1 LKTRSAQAL
10 RVFLCSLPRAGKIG
24 AFHHSLWIHTM
35 NRCIRALS
43 ALSLLAALPLG
54 GMAQTS
60 PTTQVITDSTGT
72 VAVAVRTFPP
82 KALRGTLQVLAPP
95 EVLLDN
101 KVARLSPG
109 ARIRGANGML
119 AMSSSLVGQTVPVV
133 YVLEPQGM
141 LHDVWV
147 LTEVE
152 AKLMPT
158 APTYST
164 Q

>member
-1 LKTRSAQAL
+1 
-10 RVFLCSLPRAGKIG
+10 
-24 AFHHSLWIHTM
+24 M

-60 PTTQVITDSTGT
+60 PTTQQLTDSTGT
-72 VAVAVRTFPP
+72 AVVAVRTFPP
-82 KALRGTLQVLAPP
+82 KSLRGTLQVLAPP
-95 EVLLDN
+95 EVLLNN

-119 AMSSSLVGQTVPVV
+119 AMSSAMVGLTLPVV
-133 YVLEPQGM
+133 YLLEPQGM
-141 LHDVWV
+141 LHEVWV

-158 APTYST
+158 APAYST

>member
-1 LKTRSAQAL
+1 
-10 RVFLCSLPRAGKIG
+10 
-24 AFHHSLWIHTM
+24 M

-60 PTTQVITDSTGT
+60 PTTQQLTDSTGT
-72 VAVAVRTFPP
+72 AVVAVRSFPP
-82 KALRGTLQVLAPP
+82 KSLRGTLQVLAPP
-95 EVLLDN
+95 EVLLNN

-119 AMSSSLVGQTVPVV
+119 AMSSAMVGLTLPVV
-133 YVLEPQGM
+133 YLLEPQGM
-141 LHDVWV
+141 LHEVWV

-158 APTYST
+158 APAYST